1 MSSLHSTPVVTI
13 VCTASAHRP
22 VLMAVAQASLASHAV
37 ELLDDG
43 PSTWAAAEAW
53 IAAVTAVRL
62 AALDAIP
69 PELHDLL

>member
-1 MSSLHSTPVVTI
+1 MTSHHASPVVTF
-13 VCTASAHRP
+13 VCAARVHRP
-22 VLMAVAQASLASHAV
+22 VLVAVAQASLASHHA
-37 ELLDDG
+37 ELLNDG

-62 AALDAIP
+62 AALDAVP